1 MAGAAAGALAADRAR
16 IQAAHA
22 AGSSGL
28 TTAHALSD
36 AVDAAVQSLWR
47 SSGGSAG
54 GPSGAALVAVGGY
67 GRREMS
73 PHSDIDLIVLHGR
86 RDDVSGPAKA
96 LAYEL
101 WDAGLDVAPSLH
113 TIGESLRL
121 ASDRLDTLTAFFDA
135 RLLAGNKAL
144 FGEWSQKL
152 RASARRAE
160 GRLVD
165 QLTSGTVERRARAGD
180 AGAELEPN
188 LKAGRG
194 GLRDL
199 ATLGWLEQV
208 APERISPNWR
218 GDLAPALDFVLRVR
232 HQLHFMTDRRTDV
245 LAMRDQAAVA
255 EALGVTDPVLVPE
268 IALMRILYGH
278 CRRVAYE
285 LDRALLGVQEV
296 DLGPAPPPGQ
306 PLLSGPPPGPPPGPP
321 ASQPWPAEPW
331 PAEPWPP
338 ELRQRFLSV
347 LAGPEPRAA
356 FEALDADGR
365 WLALLPEWA
374 GIRCLPQRNIYHRF
388 AVDVHCVE
396 TVSVLGE
403 VEASAQ
409 DVIARSVPAPGP
421 DRELLALACLF
432 HDIGKGAGEDHSMR
446 GERLTR
452 AAGERMGLPAE
463 DLDDLAWLVGS
474 HLLLAE
480 AATRRDIRDER
491 VILTVAEAVGTP
503 RRLRLLVALTAA
515 DSMATGPSA
524 WGSWKATLVSRLA
537 DRVLHVVQ
545 RGELVGRDASA
556 LAARRRK
563 ALIDALAE
571 FPAAEVAEHL
581 ANMPREWLLAEPL
594 DEQVRQSKAMLARP
608 RAGEVALSADLEEE
622 SGIWQAL
629 AVTKDRPGLFFKV
642 SGALALHGFNVLGAE
657 LYTRE
662 DGLALE
668 VFRLEALGDEEHRL
682 DRVREDLRKVLAGR
696 LSLDMRLAQKR
707 QDYRSQTGKGN
718 QAPPRVVIDN
728 EASDFYT
735 LIEVHAEDRIGLLY
749 AITKA
754 LADLLLDIHK
764 AKVSTYG
771 HDVVDVFY
779 VRDLEGGRIVDPE
792 HVAEVEA
799 SLLYAVGA
807 AR

>member
-1 MAGAAAGALAADRAR
+1 M
-16 IQAAHA
+16 
-22 AGSSGL
+22 
-28 TTAHALSD
+28 
-36 AVDAAVQSLWR
+36 
-47 SSGGSAG
+47 
-54 GPSGAALVAVGGY
+54 AVGGY

-73 PHSDIDLIVLHGR
+73 PRSDIDLIVLHGR
-86 RDDVSGPAKA
+86 RDDVSVAAKA

-101 WDAGLDVAPSLH
+101 WDAGMDVAPSLH
-113 TIGESLRL
+113 TVSESLRL
-121 ASDRLDTLTAFFDA
+121 AGDRLDTLTAFLDA
-135 RLLAGNKAL
+135 RLVAGSEAL
-144 FGEWSQKL
+144 FDEWRQKL
-152 RASARRAE
+152 LAAARRGQ
-160 GRLVD
+160 GRLVG
-165 QLTSGTVERRARAGD
+165 QLAAGTVERRARAGD

-194 GLRDL
+194 ALRDL
-199 ATLGWLEQV
+199 ATLGWLETL
-208 APERISPNWR
+208 SPGRVPPSWR
-218 GDLAPALDFVLRVR
+218 TELAPALDFILRVR
-232 HQLHFMTDRRTDV
+232 HQLHFMTDRHTDV
-245 LAMRDQAAVA
+245 LAMRDQAAAA
-255 EALGVTDPVLVPE
+255 EALGITDPVLVPE
-268 IALMRILYGH
+268 NALMRTLYGH
-278 CRRVAYE
+278 CRRVAHE
-285 LDRALLGVQEV
+285 LDRSLFGPHEI
-296 DLGPAPPPGQ
+296 DLGDLPDPGQ
-306 PLLSGPPPGPPPGPP
+306 AWSPG
-321 ASQPWPAEPW
+321 
-331 PAEPWPP
+331 
-338 ELRQRFLSV
+338 LRSRFLSV

-356 FEALDADGR
+356 FEALDQDGR

-396 TVSVLGE
+396 TVSALETVA
-403 VEASAQ
+403 ASAQ
-409 DVIARSVPAPGP
+409 DVIGESVPKAGP

-432 HDIGKGAGEDHSMR
+432 HDVGKGSGEDHSRR
-446 GERLTR
+446 GERLAREAGTR
-452 AAGERMGLPAE
+452 IGLSAE
-463 DLDDLAWLVGS
+463 DVDDLAWLVGA
-474 HLLLAE
+474 HLMLAE
-480 AATRRDIRDER
+480 AAARRDIRDER
-491 VILTVAEAVGTP
+491 VILTVAEAVATP

-515 DSMATGPSA
+515 DSIATGPSA

-537 DRVLHVVQ
+537 ERVLHVVE
-545 RGELVGRDASA
+545 RGDLVGRDASA
-556 LAARRRK
+556 LAARRRRE
-563 ALIDALAE
+563 LTEALAA
-571 FPAAEVAEHL
+571 FPEADVTEHL

-594 DEQVRQSKAMLARP
+594 DQQIRQSNAMIARP
-608 RAGEVALSADLEEE
+608 RVGEVALSADLDEE

-629 AVTKDRPGLFFKV
+629 AVTKDRPGLFSKV
-642 SGALALHGFNVLGAE
+642 SGTLALHGFNVLGAE

-682 DRVREDLRKVLAGR
+682 DSVREDLRKVLAGR

-707 QDYRSQTGKGN
+707 RDYRSQTGKGK
-718 QAPPRVVIDN
+718 QDPPRVVVDN
-728 EASDFYT
+728 DASDFYS

-749 AITKA
+749 AITKT